1 MTGFGTRG
9 QTLAIVP
16 HGCST
21 GPLEHRAEMDHFQ
34 HGSDKPGAP
43 RPFFLSM
50 GAGWLD
56 IKENLGG

>member
-1 MTGFGTRG
+1 MRG
-9 QTLAIVP
+9 QMLAIVP

-21 GPLEHRAEMDHFQ
+21 GPLEHHAEMDRFQ

-50 GAGWLD
+50 HAGWLD

>member
-9 QTLAIVP
+9 QMLAIVP

-21 GPLEHRAEMDHFQ
+21 GPLERRAEMDRFQ

-50 GAGWLD
+50 RAGWLD